1 MRVKDIIAALPVK
14 DLHGAIPDCEAAGL
28 AYDSRHVKE
37 GDIFAALVGNSLD
50 GHEYLPAAKEAGACM
65 ALVEEYREG
74 LDGWCQV
81 EVPDTRQALA
91 KAANIYF
98 GRASRGMTCV
108 GITGTNGKTTV
119 SYFVEAVLG
128 MRGSVGVMGTV
139 AVRFAGKTLPSPVTT
154 PESVEIQGFLA
165 QMRGLGVKQAV
176 MEISSHALTQ
186 HRADY
191 IALDAA
197 VFTNLSRDH
206 LDYHGGMEDY
216 FLSKSRLFTEL
227 LPASK
232 SAGKKP
238 FAVVCI
244 DNDYGLRMAGLAKEA
259 GLTVWTYGFGTKA
272 MLRAETVSLGLSG
285 GTCRLSWPGD
295 AIEVRTPM
303 VARYNLQNLAAAAA
317 VGLGLG
323 MDPEA
328 VQHGLESLEGVPG
341 RLERVGGGGSGPSVF
356 VDYSHTDDALT
367 QVLAALRP
375 LTKGRLICVF
385 GAGGDRDKG
394 KRPLMGRA
402 VAQGADLAVITSDN
416 PRTEEPMA
424 IISQIEG
431 GVREAGWE
439 KLKAIGG
446 DVTGGYLVQADR
458 ARAISLAVA
467 EAAPNDVVLI
477 AGKGH
482 EDYQIIGTTK
492 RHFDDRQQ
500 AAAALTA
507 RQPGRWGDALAGA

>member
-1 MRVKDIIAALPVK
+1 MKVSDIIAGLPVK
-14 DLHGAIPDCEAAGL
+14 GIHGQVPDCEATGL
-28 AYDSRHVKE
+28 AYDSRHVHQ
-37 GDIFAALVGNSLD
+37 GNIFAALVGNSLD
-50 GHEYLPAAKEAGACM
+50 GHDYLAQARESGACL
-65 ALVEEYREG
+65 ALVEKYCEG

-91 KAANIYF
+91 KAAHVYF
-98 GRASRGMTCV
+98 GRPSREMTCV

-119 SYFVEAVLG
+119 SYFVEAVLA
-128 MRGSVGVMGTV
+128 MRGQVGVMGTV
-139 AVRFAGKTLPSPVTT
+139 AVRFAGKTLPAPVTT
-154 PESVEIQGFLA
+154 PESVELQGFLA
-165 QMRGLGVKQAV
+165 QMRKKGVKQAV

-216 FLSKSRLFTEL
+216 FLAKSRLFGEL
-227 LPASK
+227 LPA
-232 SAGKKP
+232 AGAKGKEP

-244 DNDYGLRMAGLAKEA
+244 DNDFGLRMADLAGKA
-259 GLTVWTYGFGTKA
+259 GLTVWTYGFGSKA
-272 MLRAETVSLGLSG
+272 MLRVEAINLGLNG
-285 GTCRLSWPGD
+285 GSCRLAWPGD
-295 AIEVRTPM
+295 SIEVRTPM
-303 VARYNLQNLAAAAA
+303 VARYNLQNMAGAAA

-328 VQHGLESLEGVPG
+328 VQHGLESLDGVPG
-341 RLERVGGGGSGPSVF
+341 RLERVGKGGSGPAVF

-375 LTKGRLICVF
+375 LAKGRLICVF
-385 GAGGDRDKG
+385 GAGGDRDSG

-416 PRTEEPMA
+416 PRTEDPMA
-424 IISQIEG
+424 IISQVEG
-431 GVREAGWE
+431 GVRETGWE

-446 DVTGGYLVQADR
+446 DACGGYLVQPDR
-458 ARAISLAVA
+458 ARAIALAVA
-467 EAAPNDVVLI
+467 EAQPEDVVLI

-507 RQPGRWGDALAGA
+507 RHSGHWGEALDRA

>member
-1 MRVKDIIAALPVK
+1 M
-14 DLHGAIPDCEAAGL
+14 
-28 AYDSRHVKE
+28 
-37 GDIFAALVGNSLD
+37 
-50 GHEYLPAAKEAGACM
+50 
-65 ALVEEYREG
+65 
-74 LDGWCQV
+74 
-81 EVPDTRQALA
+81 
-91 KAANIYF
+91 
-98 GRASRGMTCV
+98 
-108 GITGTNGKTTV
+108 
-119 SYFVEAVLG
+119 
-128 MRGSVGVMGTV
+128 
-139 AVRFAGKTLPSPVTT
+139 
-154 PESVEIQGFLA
+154 
-165 QMRGLGVKQAV
+165 

-216 FLSKSRLFTEL
+216 FLAKSRLFSEL

-232 SAGKKP
+232 ARGKNP
-238 FAVVCI
+238 FAVVCV
-244 DNDYGLRMAGLAKEA
+244 DNEYGPRMAELAREA
-259 GLTVWTYGFGTKA
+259 GLGVWTYGFGAKA
-272 MLRAETVSLGLSG
+272 MLRVEATSVGLNG
-285 GTCRLSWPGD
+285 GACRLSWPGD
-295 AIEVRTPM
+295 SIEVRTPM
-303 VARYNLQNLAAAAA
+303 VARYNLQNMAAAAA

-341 RLERVGGGGSGPSVF
+341 RLERVGKSAAGPAVF
-356 VDYSHTDDALT
+356 VDYSHTNDALT

-375 LTKGRLICVF
+375 LTRGRLICVF
-385 GAGGDRDKG
+385 GAGGDRDAG

-416 PRTEEPMA
+416 PRSEEPLA

-431 GVREAGWE
+431 GVRETGWE
-439 KLKAIGG
+439 KLKSLGG
-446 DVTGGYLVQADR
+446 GAKGGYLVQPDR
-458 ARAISLAVA
+458 ARAIALAVA
-467 EAAPNDVVLI
+467 EAEPGDVVLI

-482 EDYQIIGTTK
+482 EDYQIIGNTK

-507 RQPGRWGDALAGA
+507 RHAGRWGEALARA

>member
-1 MRVKDIIAALPVK
+1 MLFKDIIAGLPVK
-14 DLHGAIPDCEAAGL
+14 GLHGKIPGGEITGL
-28 AYDSRHVKE
+28 AYDSRQA
-37 GDIFAALVGNSLD
+37 GPGNIFAALVGAKAD
-50 GHEYLPAAKEAGACM
+50 GHDYLSAAREAGASA
-65 ALVEEYREG
+65 ALVETFCQG

-91 KAANIYF
+91 RAAHIYF
-98 GRASRGMTCV
+98 GRPSREMTCV

-119 SYFVEAVLG
+119 SYFVEAVLA
-128 MRGSVGVMGTV
+128 MRGQVGVMGTV
-139 AVRFAGKTLPSPVTT
+139 AVRFASQTLPAPVTT
-154 PESVEIQGFLA
+154 PESVELQGFLA

-186 HRADY
+186 HRADC

-216 FLSKSRLFTEL
+216 FLAKSRLFSEL
-227 LPASK
+227 LPAAESG
-232 SAGKKP
+232 GKKP

-244 DNDYGLRMAGLAKEA
+244 DGEYGARMAELAKEA
-259 GLTVWTYGFGTKA
+259 GLTVWTYGFGARA
-272 MLRAETVSLGLSG
+272 MLRVEDISLGLTG
-285 GTCRLSWPGD
+285 GTCRITWPGD
-295 AIEVRTPM
+295 GFEVRTPM
-303 VARYNLQNLAAAAA
+303 VARYNLQNMAAAAA

-328 VQHGLESLEGVPG
+328 VQHGLESLDGVPG
-341 RLERVGGGGSGPSVF
+341 RLERVGKSASGPAVF

-375 LTKGRLICVF
+375 LAKGRLICVF
-385 GAGGDRDKG
+385 GAGGDRDRG
-394 KRPLMGRA
+394 KRPLMGMA
-402 VAQGADLAVITSDN
+402 VAKGADLAVITSDN

-431 GVREAGWE
+431 GVRETGWQ
-439 KLKAIGG
+439 KLKGM
-446 DVTGGYLVQADR
+446 DKEVSGGYLVEPDR
-458 ARAISLAVA
+458 ARAIARAVA
-467 EAAPNDVVLI
+467 EADAKDVVLI

-500 AAAALTA
+500 AAAALIA
-507 RQPGRWGDALAGA
+507 RHSGRWGEALARA